1 MTRDASKHAR
11 LAVFEMTSGNCA
23 RFFWPG
29 LVLVSVAI
37 AAPWLGLATTP
48 IALAGLLAHEH
59 AFIRA
64 GQSVPLA

>member
-1 MTRDASKHAR
+1 
-11 LAVFEMTSGNCA
+11 MTSGNCA

-37 AAPWLGLATTP
+37 AAPWLGLAATP